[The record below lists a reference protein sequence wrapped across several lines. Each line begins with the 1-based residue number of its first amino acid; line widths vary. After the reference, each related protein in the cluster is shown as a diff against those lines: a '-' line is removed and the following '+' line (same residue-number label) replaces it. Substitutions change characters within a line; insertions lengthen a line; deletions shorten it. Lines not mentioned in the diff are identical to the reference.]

1 VVRESVDEAG
11 VAELVVDNPPV
22 NAYNLADIAALVGYL
37 RGYAGSTRV
46 RAVVLRGEGRGFC
59 GGGDVKEVQRL
70 PGFEGILGQ
79 VRGSLDLSLA
89 ISECPVP
96 VIGAIHGY
104 CVGLGVLVAG
114 VCDILLAA
122 PGTPFVLAEA
132 DNGAT
137 SGVVQAAGLMP
148 DKRLRAAM
156 FTCEPVDV
164 AELHAYGSVLRL
176 VPAAELPA
184 AALELAAVI
193 ARKRTNVIRGLK
205 AAMAGS
211 IGRDIRD
218 AYRQEVSY
226 TLELN
231 MLGEARE
238 ARADFVSGRR
248 QGYLANGSAADLP
261 GGRIQVNHMLLDYGT
276 APGSRSGIGL
286 S

>member
-1 VVRESVDEAG
+1 MVREHVDEAG
-11 VAELVVDNPPV
+11 VAEVVVDNPPV
-22 NAYNLADIAALVGYL
+22 NAYNLADIAALIGHL
-37 RGYAGSTRV
+37 RGYAADTRV

-70 PGFEGILGQ
+70 PGYEGILGQ

-89 ISECPVP
+89 VAECPVP
-96 VIGAIHGY
+96 VIGAVHGY
-104 CVGLGVLVAG
+104 CIGLGVLVAG

-137 SGVVQAAGLMP
+137 SGVIQASGLMP

-156 FTCEPVDV
+156 FTCEPVDA
-164 AELHAYGSVLRL
+164 AELHGYGSVLRL
-176 VPAAELPA
+176 VPADELRA
-184 AALELAAVI
+184 AALEVAATI

-211 IGRDIRD
+211 IGRDLRD

-231 MLGEARE
+231 MSGEARE
-238 ARADFVSGRR
+238 ARADFVEGRR
-248 QGYLANGSAADLP
+248 AGYRAASAAD
-261 GGRIQVNHMLLDYGT
+261 
-276 APGSRSGIGL
+276 
-286 S
+286 

>member
-1 VVRESVDEAG
+1 MVREHVDEAG

-22 NAYNLADIAALVGYL
+22 NAYNLADIAALVGHL
-37 RGYAGSTRV
+37 RGYAGDPRV

-70 PGFEGILGQ
+70 PGYEGILGQ
-79 VRGSLDLSLA
+79 VHGSLDLTLA
-89 ISECPVP
+89 VAECPIP

-104 CVGLGVLVAG
+104 CIGLGVLVAG

-137 SGVVQAAGLMP
+137 SGVVQASALMP

-156 FTCEPVDV
+156 FTCEPVQSE
-164 AELHAYGSVLRL
+164 ELHGYGSVLRL
-176 VPAAELPA
+176 VPAEELPGA
-184 AALELAAVI
+184 ARALATTI
-193 ARKRTNVIRGLK
+193 AGKRTTVIRGLK

-211 IGRDIRD
+211 IGRNIRD

-231 MLGEARE
+231 MSGEARE
-238 ARADFVSGRR
+238 ARGDFVDGRR
-248 QGYLANGSAADLP
+248 AGY
-261 GGRIQVNHMLLDYGT
+261 T
-276 APGSRSGIGL
+276 AG
-286 S
+286 

>member
-1 VVRESVDEAG
+1 MVREHVDEAG

-22 NAYNLADIAALVGYL
+22 NAYGLADIATLIGHL
-37 RGYAGSTRV
+37 RGYANSTRV

-70 PGFEGILGQ
+70 PGYEGILGQ

-89 ISECPVP
+89 VAECPVP

-122 PGTPFVLAEA
+122 PGTSFVLAEA

-137 SGVVQAAGLMP
+137 SGIVQAAGLMP

-156 FTCEPVDV
+156 FTCEPVDA
-164 AELHAYGSVLRL
+164 AELHAHGSVLRL
-176 VPAAELPA
+176 VPADGLPA
-184 AALELAAVI
+184 AALELATTI
-193 ARKRTNVIRGLK
+193 ARKRTTVIRGLK
-205 AAMAGS
+205 AAMAGTT
-211 IGRDIRD
+211 GRDIRA

-231 MLGEARE
+231 MSGEARE
-238 ARADFVSGRR
+238 ARADFVEGRR
-248 QGYLANGSAADLP
+248 PGYRTSATTAD
-261 GGRIQVNHMLLDYGT
+261 
-276 APGSRSGIGL
+276 
-286 S
+286 

>member
-1 VVRESVDEAG
+1 VVAASAGLKEEPQVVRERVDEAG

-22 NAYNLADIAALVGYL
+22 NAYNLTDIAALIRYL
-37 RGYAGSTRV
+37 RGYADSTRV

-70 PGFEGILGQ
+70 PGFDGILGQ

-89 ISECPVP
+89 VAECPVP

-104 CVGLGVLVAG
+104 CIGLGVLVAG

-122 PGTPFVLAEA
+122 AGTSFVLAEA

-156 FTCEPVDV
+156 FTCEPVDA

-176 VPAAELPA
+176 VPADELPA
-184 AALELAAVI
+184 AALELATTI
-193 ARKRTNVIRGLK
+193 ARKRPNVIRGLK
-205 AAMAGS
+205 AAMADS
-211 IGRDIRD
+211 AGRDIR
-218 AYRQEVSY
+218 AKYRQEVSY

-231 MLGEARE
+231 MSNEARQ
-238 ARADFVSGRR
+238 ARADFVEGRR
-248 QGYLANGSAADLP
+248 PGYRTSAEAGD
-261 GGRIQVNHMLLDYGT
+261 
-276 APGSRSGIGL
+276 
-286 S
+286 

>member
-1 VVRESVDEAG
+1 VVREYVDEAG
-11 VAELVVDNPPV
+11 VAEVVVDNPPV
-22 NAYNLADIAALVGYL
+22 NAYNLADIAALIGHL
-37 RGYAGSTRV
+37 RGYAAGTRV

-70 PGFEGILGQ
+70 PGYEGILGQ

-89 ISECPVP
+89 VAECPVP
-96 VIGAIHGY
+96 VIGAVHGY
-104 CVGLGVLVAG
+104 CIGLGVLVAG

-122 PGTPFVLAEA
+122 PGTPFILAEA

-137 SGVVQAAGLMP
+137 SGVIQASGLMP

-156 FTCEPVDV
+156 FTCEPVDA
-164 AELHAYGSVLRL
+164 AELHGYGSVLRL
-176 VPAAELPA
+176 VPADELRA
-184 AALELAAVI
+184 AALDVAATI

-211 IGRDIRD
+211 IGRDLRD

-231 MLGEARE
+231 MSGEARE
-238 ARADFVSGRR
+238 ARADFVEGRR
-248 QGYLANGSAADLP
+248 EGYRATSATD
-261 GGRIQVNHMLLDYGT
+261 
-276 APGSRSGIGL
+276 
-286 S
+286 

>member
-1 VVRESVDEAG
+1 MVREYVDEAG
-11 VAELVVDNPPV
+11 VAEVVVDNPPV
-22 NAYNLADIAALVGYL
+22 NAYNLADIAALIGHL
-37 RGYAGSTRV
+37 RGYAADTGVRV
-46 RAVVLRGEGRGFC
+46 VVLRGEGRGFC

-70 PGFEGILGQ
+70 PGYEGILGQ

-89 ISECPVP
+89 VAECPVP
-96 VIGAIHGY
+96 VIGAVHGY
-104 CVGLGVLVAG
+104 CIGLGVLVAG

-137 SGVVQAAGLMP
+137 SGVIQASGLMP

-156 FTCEPVDV
+156 FTCEPVDA
-164 AELHAYGSVLRL
+164 AELHGYGSVLRL
-176 VPAAELPA
+176 VPADELRA
-184 AALELAAVI
+184 AALEVAATI

-211 IGRDIRD
+211 IGRDLRD

-231 MLGEARE
+231 MSGEARE
-238 ARADFVSGRR
+238 ARADFAEGRR
-248 QGYLANGSAADLP
+248 AGYRAASAAD
-261 GGRIQVNHMLLDYGT
+261 
-276 APGSRSGIGL
+276 
-286 S
+286 

>member
-1 VVRESVDEAG
+1 MVRERVDEAG

-22 NAYNLADIAALVGYL
+22 NAYNLADIATLIGHL
-37 RGYAGSTRV
+37 RGYAGGTRV

-79 VRGSLDLSLA
+79 VHGSLDLSLA
-89 ISECPVP
+89 IAECPVP
-96 VIGAIHGY
+96 VVGAIHGY
-104 CVGLGVLVAG
+104 CVGIGVLVAG

-156 FTCEPVDV
+156 FTCEPVDA

-176 VPAAELPA
+176 VPAEELPVA
-184 AALELAAVI
+184 AIELATAI

-211 IGRDIRD
+211 IGRDLR
-218 AYRQEVSY
+218 AKYRQEVSY

-231 MLGEARE
+231 MSDEARE
-238 ARADFVSGRR
+238 ARADFVEGRR
-248 QGYLANGSAADLP
+248 AGYRTGAAAGD
-261 GGRIQVNHMLLDYGT
+261 
-276 APGSRSGIGL
+276 
-286 S
+286 

>member
-1 VVRESVDEAG
+1 MVREHVDEAG
-11 VAELVVDNPPV
+11 VAEVVVDNPPV
-22 NAYNLADIAALVGYL
+22 NAYNLTDIAALIRHL
-37 RGYAGSTRV
+37 RGYAADTRV

-59 GGGDVKEVQRL
+59 SGGDVKEVQGL
-70 PGFEGILGQ
+70 PGYEGILGQ

-89 ISECPVP
+89 VAECPVP
-96 VIGAIHGY
+96 VIGAVHGY
-104 CVGLGVLVAG
+104 CIGLGVLVAG

-137 SGVVQAAGLMP
+137 SGVIQASGLMP

-156 FTCEPVDV
+156 FTCEPVDA
-164 AELHAYGSVLRL
+164 AELHGYGSVLRL
-176 VPAAELPA
+176 VPADELRA
-184 AALELAAVI
+184 AALEVAATI

-211 IGRDIRD
+211 IGRELRD

-231 MLGEARE
+231 MSGEARE
-238 ARADFVSGRR
+238 ARADFVEGRR
-248 QGYLANGSAADLP
+248 AGYRAASAAD
-261 GGRIQVNHMLLDYGT
+261 
-276 APGSRSGIGL
+276 
-286 S
+286 